1 MYSEIDF
8 IEEVKCQSSMTY
20 QDEKVGF
27 LITKQDGARIHCAI
41 DNIVVKQWIDAGNE
55 ILPFTSDISFLKSTK
70 ICQVKLEAAKRI
82 ESAYPQYKQLNNA
95 AAVMEI
101 LNKENYATKR
111 GTIYYLTDEDL
122 KTLKKAKGC
131 KDYIN
136 LIRLKS
142 DLLETLINSKISTED
157 LTSID
162 ISDDKY
168 WI

>member
-1 MYSEIDF
+1 MISFKNLQTNDCIEFLNEDSIGDYFLNTELFRKLTNEEI
-8 IEEVKCQSSMTY
+8 EL
-20 QDEKVGF
+20 EK
-27 LITKQDGARIHCAI
+27 LNQLKIKKIKQTKAEASKR
-41 DNIVVKQWIDAGNE
+41 IDA
-55 ILPFTSDISFLKSTK
+55 I
-70 ICQVKLEAAKRI
+70 
-82 ESAYPQYKQLNNA
+82 YPQYKQLNNA

-101 LNKENYATKR
+101 LNKENYATKQ

>member
-1 MYSEIDF
+1 MIKNSVLRKNLLTNEIDYGNIDSEF
-8 IEEVKCQSSMTY
+8 EVENLNGNIIQDSPWIEISEDSDEGKSY
-20 QDEKVGF
+20 ILPKLKIEKVKQ
-27 LITKQDGARIHCAI
+27 TKAEASKR
-41 DNIVVKQWIDAGNE
+41 IDA
-55 ILPFTSDISFLKSTK
+55 I
-70 ICQVKLEAAKRI
+70 
-82 ESAYPQYKQLNNA
+82 YPQYKQLNNA

-101 LNKENYATKR
+101 LNKENYATKQ
-111 GTIYYLTDEDL
+111 GTIYSLTDEDL

-142 DLLETLINSKISTED
+142 DLLETLINSKISIED

>member
-1 MYSEIDF
+1 MIKKNVLRKNLLTNEIDYGNVDSEF
-8 IEEVKCQSSMTY
+8 ESENLNGNII
-20 QDEKVGF
+20 QDSPWVEIFEDDADWKSQ
-27 LITKQDGARIHCAI
+27 LLNTKKTQKIREIKYEASKR
-41 DNIVVKQWIDAGNE
+41 IDA
-55 ILPFTSDISFLKSTK
+55 I
-70 ICQVKLEAAKRI
+70 
-82 ESAYPQYKQLNNA
+82 YPQYKQLNNA
-95 AAVMEI
+95 AAVLEI
-101 LNKENYATKR
+101 LNKENYATKQ

-142 DLLETLINSKISTED
+142 DLLETLINYKISTED

>member
-1 MYSEIDF
+1 MIYLKNLQTNGIFKFEDENLISDYF
-8 IEEVKCQSSMTY
+8 LDSTLFVPVLDEEVESWQFNQLKI
-20 QDEKVGF
+20 EK
-27 LITKQDGARIHCAI
+27 IKQTKAEASKR
-41 DNIVVKQWIDAGNE
+41 IDA
-55 ILPFTSDISFLKSTK
+55 I
-70 ICQVKLEAAKRI
+70 
-82 ESAYPQYKQLNNA
+82 YPQYKQLNNA

-101 LNKENYATKR
+101 LNKENYATKQ